1 MSSEWQTALTAIAIS
16 CAVILLI
23 YGAVRAV
30 RLAKRRSS
38 GVGAASW
45 ALLFLSSGRM
55 PPPPPASQIE
65 EATHGEKD
73 EASSGKPGASVGR
86 RTEIP

>member
-1 MSSEWQTALTAIAIS
+1 VSEEWQTAVVVLAVS
-16 CAVILLI
+16 CAVVLLI
-23 YGAVRAV
+23 YGAIRAV
-30 RLAKRRSS
+30 RAAKFRSS

-45 ALLFLSSGRM
+45 AMLFLSSGRM

-73 EASSGKPGASVGR
+73 EASSGRQGARSS
-86 RTEIP
+86 